1 MPLSER
7 SKNAKGKAPQKN
19 CQKKK
24 WRKKGGKTEARNREK
39 IKKDN
44 NGTIIDI
51 NPKMIKRDKKK
62 LV

>member
-24 WRKKGGKTEARNREK
+24 VTKKGWENGGEKQRKKKEG
-39 IKKDN
+39 
-44 NGTIIDI
+44 
-51 NPKMIKRDKKK
+51 
-62 LV
+62 